1 MISENDYLKAVE
13 IVKSYH
19 QQITKLITEISD
31 VKPLLAKKVVC
42 VKSYAGG
49 HDLYF
54 LTAGKEYDIIPKI
67 DKWDNSVS
75 DRRFYIL
82 DDNGKKREYYYHN
95 PQGVFSFVF

>member
-1 MISENDYLKAVE
+1 MISENEYLKAVE

-19 QQITKLITEISD
+19 RQITNLISEVSEKRTLS
-31 VKPLLAKKVVC
+31 AKKVVC
-42 VKSYAGG
+42 IKNYAGG

-54 LTAGKEYDIIPKI
+54 LTIGKEYDIIPKI
-67 DKWDNSVS
+67 DKLDNSVS

-95 PQGVFSFVF
+95 PQGIFSFIF